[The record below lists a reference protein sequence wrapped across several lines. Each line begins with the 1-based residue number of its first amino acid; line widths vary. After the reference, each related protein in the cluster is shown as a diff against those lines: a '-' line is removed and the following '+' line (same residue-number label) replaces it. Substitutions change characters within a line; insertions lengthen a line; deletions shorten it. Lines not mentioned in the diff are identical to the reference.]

1 VAVTDYDGDGDLD
14 LFETCYGPDVLWQ
27 NQGDGTFVD
36 VAPGTPLAADH
47 HSVAAAWGDYDND
60 GWPDL
65 FVGTFLSGEPQ
76 AADHLFRNVAGA
88 FEDVTPPA
96 VLEHGAS
103 HGVAWADFDMD
114 GDVDLALANNDPGSG
129 THPLYVNGLPPE
141 RVGRSLQVAALDA
154 EGRWLL
160 PGATI
165 VVAAEPVAS
174 HPEGFT
180 AARLMDAGGGYSSQ
194 GATPVHVGLPSWVER
209 VSVTA
214 TWFQKGQ
221 RRTATISGI
230 DPARFAHAW
239 VQMRLGVQ

>member
-1 VAVTDYDGDGDLD
+1 
-14 LFETCYGPDVLWQ
+14 
-27 NQGDGTFVD
+27 
-36 VAPGTPLAADH
+36 
-47 HSVAAAWGDYDND
+47 
-60 GWPDL
+60 
-65 FVGTFLSGEPQ
+65 
-76 AADHLFRNVAGA
+76 
-88 FEDVTPPA
+88 
-96 VLEHGAS
+96 
-103 HGVAWADFDMD
+103 VAWADFDMD